1 LIYSPSRPSK
11 SHVSTLLANRPECLI
26 IDLSQVSFMG
36 AAGLSVLI
44 KARGTAAHQGTA
56 LKLRSL
62 SR

>member
-1 LIYSPSRPSK
+1 M
-11 SHVSTLLANRPECLI
+11 LANRPECLI